1 MSQIKGQ
8 VKTLEKQLNE
18 VDIGEL
24 QEKEFR
30 IMIVKVIHDLGKRMQ
45 KCLPKSMQKCLP
57 YT

>member
-18 VDIGEL
+18 VDIGER
-24 QEKEFR
+24 QEKVFR

-45 KCLPKSMQKCLP
+45 KCLPKNMQKCLP